1 LTSRREKKIQQRET
15 LILEAAANLVE
26 RVGYANLNIEMIID
40 EVGIARATLYQHFR
54 NKEDIILHAL
64 LRGMEKLEQQV
75 LNATGTAIERL
86 AAIFRYM
93 LKGERLEDSLTGVLT
108 NDELRNLFFSHEEVN
123 KCYVRTFHLFDEL
136 LNQAKQEGAIA
147 ADLSNEMLLGMMFGL
162 CKIASYHTSPLP
174 PEQLEKMIG
183 QTVRIFLRGIQP

>member
-1 LTSRREKKIQQRET
+1 MTSRREKKIQQRET